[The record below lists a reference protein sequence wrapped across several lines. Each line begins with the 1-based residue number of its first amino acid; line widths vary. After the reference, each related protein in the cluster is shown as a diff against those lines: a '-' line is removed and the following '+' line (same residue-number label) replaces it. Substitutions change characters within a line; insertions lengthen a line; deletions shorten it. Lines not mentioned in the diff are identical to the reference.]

1 MTDEER
7 QNIIIRA
14 AEESS
19 RLRMKTAEDLAV
31 KAVEIANQI
40 SGVLG
45 AGGKILI
52 CGNGGSAADSSHMA
66 GELIVRLTS
75 ERNREPLAAI
85 SLNTDISV
93 MTAAAND
100 YGFDSI
106 FSRQVA
112 ALGRPGDVLLAIS
125 TSGNSTNVVRAA
137 ETARQ
142 MNMLV
147 IGLLGG
153 SGGKLASIC
162 DKKLI
167 IPHKSVQRIQEEHI
181 FYIHL
186 LVELIESDLF

>member
-19 RLRMKTAEDLAV
+19 RLRMKTAEDLAAT
-31 KAVEIANQI
+31 AVEIANQI

-125 TSGNSTNVVRAA
+125 TSGNSANVVKAA

-142 MNMLV
+142 
-147 IGLLGG
+147 
-153 SGGKLASIC
+153 
-162 DKKLI
+162 
-167 IPHKSVQRIQEEHI
+167 E
-181 FYIHL
+181 
-186 LVELIESDLF
+186 